1 MSPRWLNISEFFCVG
16 YSSILKWIL
25 KCKTPPSVSPALL
38 VVILPSWGMNV
49 FFYFTQSSEPLH
61 NAIIVSYTAV
71 FSIGLRK
78 RVRKLGKRTLFS
90 RIPEEKLSMLSVYAK
105 LIHTHDPVGRKC
117 CLYRDI
123 LMQKKKKNGKK
134 KEMTPQGKYHV
145 YSLNISSNK

>member
-1 MSPRWLNISEFFCVG
+1 
-16 YSSILKWIL
+16 
-25 KCKTPPSVSPALL
+25 
-38 VVILPSWGMNV
+38 MNV

-123 LMQKKKKNGKK
+123 LMQKKKKWK
-134 KEMTPQGKYHV
+134 KER
-145 YSLNISSNK
+145 NDSSGEVSCVFTEYLFKQIIIMSMPSYKLQPCP